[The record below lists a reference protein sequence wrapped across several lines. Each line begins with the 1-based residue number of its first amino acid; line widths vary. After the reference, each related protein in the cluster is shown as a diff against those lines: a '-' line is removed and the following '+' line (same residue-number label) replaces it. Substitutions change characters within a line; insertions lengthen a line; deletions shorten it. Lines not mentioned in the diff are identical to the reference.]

1 MYKKYQTGKCERYKK
16 AVELG
21 CYDLPDR
28 AVRNGMHFQ
37 DLEQVSLE
45 PLEEEEIDYYRK
57 QKESGASPQYII
69 LDEDSFLQMHFDEEP
84 MDEEEIRELMEQ
96 SQERIREIEE
106 EQGGAILDLSVGTA
120 YDWINRYPLDP
131 EQMEEIIQ
139 ALEDGMTD
147 EEIRTFYDPDLT
159 AKQMNQMRRL
169 LMLSRKETAR

>member
-1 MYKKYQTGKCERYKK
+1 
-16 AVELG
+16 
-21 CYDLPDR
+21 
-28 AVRNGMHFQ
+28 
-37 DLEQVSLE
+37 
-45 PLEEEEIDYYRK
+45 
-57 QKESGASPQYII
+57 
-69 LDEDSFLQMHFDEEP
+69 

-169 LMLSRKETAR
+169 LMLSRKERAR